1 MKTKS
6 HSNKKVNLITLG
18 CSKNLVDSE
27 NIITQLRHGDWN
39 AEHEQPD
46 NAEVVIINTC
56 GFIETAKQES
66 VDTIIQFAQAKSNKE
81 IKKLYVTGCLSQR
94 YRQELAN
101 EIPEVDAWF
110 GTLELPELLAKFDV
124 DYKHE
129 LIGQRQTTTPKHFA
143 YLKIAEGCSRTC
155 AFCAIPMMRGSHVSR
170 TIESLV
176 EEAKNLASMGVKEL
190 MLISQELTYYGLD
203 IYKKRVLADLIKALT
218 EVDGIEWIRL
228 HYTYPG
234 RFPMD
239 VLDAMAASAKVCNY
253 LDIPLQHVSNRVLKN
268 MKRHTKKKDV
278 YEVIRAARERVPGIA
293 IRTTFLVGFPGET
306 EEDFEELLDFIR
318 EMKFERVGVFQ
329 YSHEEGTSAYFM
341 EDDVPEEVKVSRANR
356 LMEVQ
361 RSISEQKNA
370 ALVGETLKVLFDRK
384 EGGYFVGRTEFDSPD
399 VDNEVLVLADKNFV
413 RIGDFAHVLITDAT
427 EFDLFGDV
435 VPEHRT

>member
-6 HSNKKVNLITLG
+6 HVKKKVNLITLG

-39 AEHEQPD
+39 AEHEQQE

-66 VDTIIQFAQAKSNKE
+66 VDTIIQFAQAKTEGE
-81 IKKLYVTGCLSQR
+81 IENLYVTGCLSQR
-94 YRQELAN
+94 YRKQLAE

-110 GTLELPELLAKFDV
+110 GTLELPELLSKFNI

-129 LIGQRQTTTPKHFA
+129 LIGERQTSTPNHFA

-155 AFCAIPMMRGSHVSR
+155 SFCAIPMMRGSHISR

-176 EEAKNLASMGVKEL
+176 KEAENLASYGVKEL

-203 IYKKRVLADLIKALT
+203 IYKKRALADLIRALDRV
-218 EVDGIEWIRL
+218 EGIEWIRL
-228 HYTYPG
+228 HYAYPG
-234 RFPMD
+234 RFPLD
-239 VLDAMAASAKVCNY
+239 VFDAMAEATNVCKY
-253 LDIPLQHVSNRVLKN
+253 LDIPLQHVSDNVLKR

-278 YEVIRAARERVPGIA
+278 YNVINAAREQVPGIA

-306 EEDFEELLDFIR
+306 EADFEELLDFIR

-329 YSHEEGTSAYFM
+329 YSHEEGTSAHLLV
-341 EDDVPEEVKVSRANR
+341 DDVPAEVKVDRANR

-361 RSISEQKNA
+361 RAISQEKNS
-370 ALVGETLKVLFDRK
+370 ALVGKTLKVLFDRK
-384 EGGYFVGRTEFDSPD
+384 EGAYFVGRTEYDSPE
-399 VDNEVLVLADKNFV
+399 VDNEVLVLAEKNFV
-413 RIGDFAHVLITDAT
+413 RIGDFANILISDAT

-435 VPEHRT
+435 VAT

>member
-6 HSNKKVNLITLG
+6 HVKKKVNLITLG

-39 AEHEQPD
+39 AEHEQQE

-66 VDTIIQFAQAKSNKE
+66 VDTIIQFAQAKTEGE
-81 IKKLYVTGCLSQR
+81 IENLYVTGCLSQR
-94 YRQELAN
+94 YRKQLAE

-110 GTLELPELLAKFDV
+110 GTLELPELLSKFNI

-129 LIGQRQTTTPKHFA
+129 LIGERQTSTPKHFA

-155 AFCAIPMMRGSHVSR
+155 SFCAIPMMRGSHISR

-176 EEAKNLASMGVKEL
+176 KEAENLASYGVKEL

-203 IYKKRVLADLIKALT
+203 IYKKRALADLIRALDRV
-218 EVDGIEWIRL
+218 EGIEWIRL
-228 HYTYPG
+228 HYAYPG
-234 RFPMD
+234 RFPLD
-239 VLDAMAASAKVCNY
+239 VFDAMAEATNVCKY
-253 LDIPLQHVSNRVLKN
+253 LDIPLQHVSDNVLKR

-278 YEVIRAARERVPGIA
+278 YNVINAAREQVPGIA

-306 EEDFEELLDFIR
+306 EADFEELLDFIR

-329 YSHEEGTSAYFM
+329 YSHEEGTSAHLLV
-341 EDDVPEEVKVSRANR
+341 DDVPADVKVDRANR

-361 RSISEQKNA
+361 RAISQEKNS
-370 ALVGETLKVLFDRK
+370 ALVGKTLKVLFDRK
-384 EGGYFVGRTEFDSPD
+384 EGAYFVGRTEYDSPE
-399 VDNEVLVLADKNFV
+399 VDNEVLVLAEKNFV
-413 RIGDFAHVLITDAT
+413 RIGDFANILISDAT

-435 VPEHRT
+435 VAT

>member
-129 LIGQRQTTTPKHFA
+129 LIG
-143 YLKIAEGCSRTC
+143 
-155 AFCAIPMMRGSHVSR
+155 
-170 TIESLV
+170 
-176 EEAKNLASMGVKEL
+176 
-190 MLISQELTYYGLD
+190 
-203 IYKKRVLADLIKALT
+203 
-218 EVDGIEWIRL
+218 
-228 HYTYPG
+228 
-234 RFPMD
+234 
-239 VLDAMAASAKVCNY
+239 
-253 LDIPLQHVSNRVLKN
+253 
-268 MKRHTKKKDV
+268 
-278 YEVIRAARERVPGIA
+278 
-293 IRTTFLVGFPGET
+293 
-306 EEDFEELLDFIR
+306 
-318 EMKFERVGVFQ
+318 
-329 YSHEEGTSAYFM
+329 
-341 EDDVPEEVKVSRANR
+341 
-356 LMEVQ
+356 
-361 RSISEQKNA
+361 
-370 ALVGETLKVLFDRK
+370 
-384 EGGYFVGRTEFDSPD
+384 
-399 VDNEVLVLADKNFV
+399 
-413 RIGDFAHVLITDAT
+413 
-427 EFDLFGDV
+427 
-435 VPEHRT
+435 